1 MISSKFLHDDGE
13 EDEVFMDEWAQS
25 GDISVWELCQLE
37 KEFLGAIVS
46 NVKNIFYLTS
56 FCKTFCII
64 FSPHLLCNRL
74 NL

>member
-46 NVKNIFYLTS
+46 KRR
-56 FCKTFCII
+56 TFLI
-64 FSPHLLCNRL
+64 
-74 NL
+74 